1 MQMQF
6 EKHTL
11 RLLQKDAAALVPRPH
26 VNQIINK
33 QREQQCWAQEQT
45 CVCFDLF
52 QLLLVGFLFF
62 LWPAIRRADNPIQP
76 LGSKRESL
84 QSGAMMSQ

>member
-11 RLLQKDAAALVPRPH
+11 RLLQKDAAALVPVPY
-26 VNQIINK
+26 VNEIINK

-45 CVCFDLF
+45 CVCLDFL
-52 QLLLVGFLFF
+52 QLLVVFLLF
-62 LWPAIRRADNPIQP
+62 LWPAIRRADNPTQP

>member
-45 CVCFDLF
+45 CVCFDFL
-52 QLLLVGFLFF
+52 QLLVVFLLF

-76 LGSKRESL
+76 LGSKIESL

>member
-26 VNQIINK
+26 MNQIINK
-33 QREQQCWAQEQT
+33 QREEQCWAQEHT
-45 CVCFDLF
+45 RVCIDTL
-52 QLLLVGFLFF
+52 QLLVGFLLF